1 MDGTCTPHHDW
12 VTATLTL
19 VLCVGLIISYLPQHF
34 RIINKGTSE
43 GLSPWFLLLGSTS
56 SAAGFLN
63 MITVQHTQIRC
74 CRVVSIA
81 SCVEATAG
89 IVQVGLQWAM
99 FSFIFV
105 LYMIYFPPHLKYEP
119 PSEDRRRSNLK
130 TPRVRTYLWARS
142 VLLANFTV
150 AHFIFSLLLT
160 IFLLLSSPS
169 PLHPLPPPSS
179 PYPDPSPDAPDA
191 LPLPLARWALYLGV
205 SSALLAAIQYLPQI
219 AFTWRAK
226 LVGALSVPMMC
237 VQSPGAVAMVLSI
250 ALRPGTNW
258 TSWITYAVAGLMQF
272 TLLSICIAW
281 KLRQRRLNV
290 NDFGVSTDPNSA
302 SVAGNNGG
310 ARQRYR
316 DVEGNG
322 NGYAEAG
329 RAEGADVE
337 EDEED
342 EPVPGLVLDETEDA
356 GAVVKALES
365 ALGEAVAGDVREREG
380 VDGDRADAVGE
391 ETPLL
396 ASAGQGSQ
404 GQEQEQ
410 AKGKGR
416 GWW

>member
-12 VTATLTL
+12 VTASLTL
-19 VLCVGLIISYLPQHF
+19 VLCVGLVISYLPQHF

-63 MITVQHTQIRC
+63 MITVQHTQLRC

-99 FSFIFV
+99 FSFIFI
-105 LYMIYFPPHLKYEP
+105 LYMLYFPAHLKFEP
-119 PSEDRRRSNLK
+119 TSSRRRQERLK
-130 TPRVRTYLWARS
+130 TPRVRTQLWARS
-142 VLLANFTV
+142 VLLANVTV
-150 AHFIFSLLLT
+150 AHFVLSALLT
-160 IFLLLSSPS
+160 LFLLLSSPS
-169 PLHPLPPPSS
+169 PLHPLPPPTT
-179 PYPDPSPDAPDA
+179 PYPDPSPPDA

-219 AFTWRAK
+219 AFTWRAR

-281 KLRQRRLNV
+281 KLRQRRLRID
-290 NDFGVSTDPNSA
+290 DFGASLDSPPSAPNA
-302 SVAGNNGG
+302 YG
-310 ARQRYR
+310 YR
-316 DVEGNG
+316 DVPGEGA
-322 NGYAEAG
+322 YEEAG
-329 RAEGADVE
+329 GEVEAEDYE
-337 EDEED
+337 EEE
-342 EPVPGLVLDETEDA
+342 VPGLVLEGGEDA
-356 GAVVKALES
+356 GAVGRALVS
-365 ALGEAVAGDVREREG
+365 ALGEAVEGDVREGVVGDNEG
-380 VDGDRADAVGE
+380 EAEQVGE
-391 ETPLL
+391 GTPLL
-396 ASAGQGSQ
+396 GGGAAGA
-404 GQEQEQ
+404 QEGG
-410 AKGKGR
+410 KGKGR
-416 GWW
+416 AGWW